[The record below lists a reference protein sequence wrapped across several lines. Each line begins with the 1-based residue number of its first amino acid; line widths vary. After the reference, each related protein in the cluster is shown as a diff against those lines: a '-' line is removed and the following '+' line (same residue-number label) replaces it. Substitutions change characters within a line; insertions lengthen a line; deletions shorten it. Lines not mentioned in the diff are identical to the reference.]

1 MCFDLQ
7 EDRLYREYLERKN
20 EEEYALGD
28 DIDNKITDTTNVIS
42 MSKKEVQEEFD
53 NLDIEKY
60 N

>member
-42 MSKKEVQEEFD
+42 MSKKEVQEE
-53 NLDIEKY
+53 LS
-60 N
+60 